1 MSSTDTPALPARPK
15 GQPADPNKFLVINR
29 PSRIDGTG
37 AFAGEPIPAYKKIG
51 EIRGEAISVREANKR
66 VRGLQ
71 RIHMIEISD
80 KRAIDASQST
90 DPLRFTN
97 HSCTPNTRLQVRGGR
112 VELYALRAIAQ
123 DEELTADYGETHHA
137 GKLTCQCGAP
147 NCRGAL

>member
-1 MSSTDTPALPARPK
+1 
-15 GQPADPNKFLVINR
+15 
-29 PSRIDGTG
+29 
-37 AFAGEPIPAYKKIG
+37 
-51 EIRGEAISVREANKR
+51 

-112 VELYALRAIAQ
+112 VELYALRAIAL

-137 GKLTCQCGAP
+137 GKLPCQCGAP